1 MNSTSR
7 AILVLALASALG
19 GGLAPRVRAQDW
31 FTTATYQ
38 VSFPVED
45 TKRFT
50 DEISFIGG
58 GIDFRKKLTG
68 GTTAGVYMAWNV
80 FHERTNEKLDLEF
93 GAVTGSQDRYINS
106 FPIMFG
112 LYQYFGNRRSIRPY
126 IGVNGGGFLYIQSF
140 RIGITEIEED
150 TWEWGVAPEAGFV
163 FPFQTGAW
171 FVVNGRYNWSP
182 SVETL
187 AGNNVALTYYQLNL
201 GFMWEQ

>member
-1 MNSTSR
+1 MV
-7 AILVLALASALG
+7 AALASALCA
-19 GGLAPRVRAQDW
+19 GLAPRVRAQDW

-68 GTTAGVYMAWNV
+68 GTTAGIYMAWNV
-80 FHERTNEKLDLEF
+80 FHDRTDGTLDIAS
-93 GAVTGSQDRYINS
+93 GAVTGTQDRYINS
-106 FPIMFG
+106 FPIMIG

-126 IGVNGGGFLYIQSF
+126 LGVNGGGFLFVQSF
-140 RIGITEIEED
+140 RIGISDFEED
-150 TWEWGVAPEAGFV
+150 SWEWGVAPEAGFV
-163 FPFQTGAW
+163 FPIQTGAW
-171 FVVNGRYNWSP
+171 FVINGRYNWSP
-182 SVETL
+182 TVESL
-187 AGNNVALTYYQLNL
+187 AGNDATLTYYQLNL

>member
-1 MNSTSR
+1 M
-7 AILVLALASALG
+7 VVALASAFG
-19 GGLAPRVRAQDW
+19 AGLAPRAHAQDW

-68 GTTAGVYMAWNV
+68 GTTAGIYMAWNV
-80 FHERTNEKLDLEF
+80 FHDRTDGTLDIAS
-93 GAVTGSQDRYINS
+93 GAVTGTQDRYINS
-106 FPIMFG
+106 FPVMIG

-126 IGVNGGGFLYIQSF
+126 IGVNGGGFLFVQSF
-140 RIGITEIEED
+140 RIGISEFEED
-150 TWEWGVAPEAGFV
+150 SWEWGAAPEAGFV
-163 FPFQTGAW
+163 FPIQTGAW
-171 FVVNGRYNWSP
+171 FVINGRYNWSP
-182 SVETL
+182 TVESL
-187 AGNNVALTYYQLNL
+187 AGNDVTLTYYQFNV